1 MNEDYQLEGK
11 ELELRV
17 QSLLEGIFTRGSVRK
32 GRKSREDLIITPPRS
47 FKPSYPLVVE
57 VKGSRRKSPTIEN
70 LRQLHHWV
78 SDLSQEG
85 EMRRTSLRGAPTPR
99 ANSISIRPV
108 GHPNPHKGVLVF
120 NGPVDK
126 PLEERDDNWVGYN
139 ELKFAKDNA
148 LCLVSLKCLLEWWEE
163 IQKQKELRS
172 IAHQLWRKIHE
183 TDGVLPSP
191 FSLRRS

>member
-1 MNEDYQLEGK
+1 MNEDYQMKGEMLER
-11 ELELRV
+11 RV
-17 QSLLEGIFTRGSVRK
+17 QSLLEGIFTKDSVKK
-32 GRKSREDLIITPPRS
+32 GRESREDLIITPPAS

-57 VKGSRRKSPTIEN
+57 VKGSGRKSPTIED

-99 ANSISIRPV
+99 ANAISLRPV
-108 GHPNPHKGVLVF
+108 GHPKPHKGVLVF

-126 PLEERDDNWVGYN
+126 PFEERDDNWVGHN
-139 ELKFAKDNA
+139 ELKFAEENV
-148 LCLVSLKCLLEWWEE
+148 LCLISLKCLLEWWEE
-163 IQKQKELRS
+163 IQKQKVL
-172 IAHQLWRKIHE
+172 AHRLWEKIHE

-191 FSLRRS
+191 SSSGRS